1 MRDAESTVATCYTPR
16 PSEQSQQPIRIAA
29 RQRFVNEMTSNDARE
44 RLRGLYVIV
53 DPEHTGGRTSV
64 EITKAALDGG
74 AIVIQLR
81 DKVSDKGPM
90 LEAAIAISNLCKQAG
105 ALFFMNDHAEVL
117 SPGQLIGTSNH
128 AMQEAQVSI
137 SDQVDYVAVGAI
149 YGTATKEVTVSAG
162 LETLREIRGRIDS
175 PIAAIGGIN
184 ASNIGPVIEAGAE
197 MACVISA
204 VGLASDPEAA
214 TRELVQLIR

>member
-1 MRDAESTVATCYTPR
+1 MQE
-16 PSEQSQQPIRIAA
+16 
-29 RQRFVNEMTSNDARE
+29 NDARE

-74 AIVIQLR
+74 ATVIQLR
-81 DKVSDKGPM
+81 DKVSDKGQM
-90 LEAAIAISNLCKQAG
+90 LEAAIAISGLCKQAG
-105 ALFFMNDHAEVL
+105 ALFFMNNHTDVAVL
-117 SPGQLIGTSNH
+117 SDASGLHVGQTDLPVAAARKVLFPGQLIGTSNH
-128 AMQEAQVSI
+128 AMQEALVSI

-149 YGTATKEVTVSAG
+149 YGTATEEVMVSAG

-175 PIAAIGGIN
+175 PIAAIGGTN

-197 MACVISA
+197 MGCVISA